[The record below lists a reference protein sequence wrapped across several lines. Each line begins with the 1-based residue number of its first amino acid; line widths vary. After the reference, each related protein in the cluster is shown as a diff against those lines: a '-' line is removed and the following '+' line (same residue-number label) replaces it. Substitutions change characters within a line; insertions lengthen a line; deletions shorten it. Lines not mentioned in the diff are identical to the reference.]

1 MVTSGS
7 VPISGGHI
15 AWHRTGGPG
24 PALVLSH
31 GLSDNGLCW
40 SRFVA
45 LLPRTLDVVM
55 LDARGHGGSSRF
67 VADAPFDPARDMAEA
82 MDGLGIQSAVIMG
95 HSVGALTSAR
105 FAATYPDRTRAVIL
119 EDPPLLPPPSPDE
132 IAERHTRFAE
142 QMHILQ
148 ALSDAEIV
156 ARGRAQSPGWYDDEF
171 PAWLLGKRQVDPAVR
186 FGLDL
191 SWQEVLAAIR
201 APTLLIHGER
211 RHGAM
216 VDDEAA
222 GIAARINPQIHP
234 LCVAGAGHN
243 VRRENLADFA
253 AAVNAFLTAE
263 FPEIAARQFGGEQH
277 GRHAVCG

>member
-1 MVTSGS
+1 MTSGS
-7 VPISGGHI
+7 ASVSGGHI

-45 LLPRTLDVVM
+45 LLPPMLDVVM

-67 VADAPFDPARDMAEA
+67 IERDPFDPARDLAEA
-82 MDGLGIQSAVIMG
+82 MDGLGLQSAVIMG
-95 HSVGALTSAR
+95 HSVGALTSAL
-105 FAATYPDRTRAVIL
+105 FAGAYPERTRAVIL
-119 EDPPLLPPPSPDE
+119 EDPPLLPMPGRAE
-132 IAERHTRFAE
+132 TAERRARFAQ
-142 QMHILQ
+142 QMRQLH
-148 ALSDAEIV
+148 AMRDAEIV
-156 ARGRAQSPGWYDDEF
+156 ALGRAQSPLWHDDEF
-171 PAWLLGKRQVDPAVR
+171 PAWLQGKRQVDPAAR
-186 FGLDL
+186 FGLDRP
-191 SWQEVLAAIR
+191 WQDVLAAIR
-201 APTLLIHGER
+201 APTLLIHGEH

-222 GIAARINPQIHP
+222 GIAGRVNSKIHP

-243 VRRENLADFA
+243 VRRDNLAAFA
-253 AAVNAFLTAE
+253 AAVNAFVTAE
-263 FPEIAARQFGGEQH
+263 FPEISARHFGGEHH